1 MHERIVP
8 IFVGM
13 ALKNTKQR
21 TAGGS
26 PLPMLKDEY
35 ELFTFPNGIRL
46 AHKQVTNTR
55 IAHCGIMLDIGSRD
69 EQPHQQGLAHFWEH
83 MAFKGTEKRRS
94 HHIINS
100 LERVGGEL
108 NAYTTKEKICFHA
121 SVLDE
126 YFAKAADLL
135 ADITFHSVFPEKQID
150 RERNV
155 ILEEMAMYYDSP
167 EDAIQDD
174 FDAMVFNGHAL
185 GYNILGTSETVSS
198 FSKEDLTGFINDNLD
213 TSKIVFSSVSRF
225 SMQKVIRIVSRIL
238 ADIPA
243 VSVQRERSSPG
254 AYEPVNQEVYRDLT
268 QVQVAIG
275 KPAYSLHDEKRLPLF
290 VLSNLLGGPGMNS
303 RLNLALREKHGFVY
317 AVDAGYTPYLDT
329 GFFSIYFGTEKK
341 HLEKSVSLIMK
352 EFQKLREKPLT
363 TAQLHY
369 TKGQIMGQLAM
380 SEESNNSFMLMM
392 AKSLLDLRKVEP
404 LPEIFERIRRI
415 TSKELQDIAQEM
427 FDEKQFSRL
436 TFLPEQ

>member
-1 MHERIVP
+1 MV
-8 IFVGM
+8 FD
-13 ALKNTKQR
+13 NTKAR
-21 TAGGS
+21 TAPDT
-26 PLPMLKDEY
+26 PLPILKEEY

-69 EQPHQQGLAHFWEH
+69 EGPHQQGLAHFWEH

-126 YFAKAADLL
+126 YFGKAADLL
-135 ADITFHSVFPEKQID
+135 TDITFHSVFPEKQIE

-174 FDAMVFNGHAL
+174 FDSLVFEGHAL
-185 GYNILGTSETVSS
+185 GYNILGTQETVSS
-198 FSKEDLTGFINDNLD
+198 FTKEDLRRFINDNLD
-213 TSKIVFSSVSRF
+213 TSRIVFSSVSRF
-225 SMQKVIRIVSRIL
+225 SMQKVIRIVSRLL
-238 ADIPA
+238 ADIPTLT
-243 VSVQRERSSPG
+243 VERDRSAPG
-254 AYEPVNQEVYRDLT
+254 KYVPKIQEVRRDLT
-268 QVQVAIG
+268 QVQCSIG
-275 KPAYSLHDEKRLPLF
+275 KRAYSLHDEKRLPLF

-329 GFFSIYFGTEKK
+329 GFFSIFFGTEKK
-341 HLEKSVSLIMK
+341 HLEKSLALIRK

-363 TAQLHY
+363 AAQLHY

-392 AKSLLDLRKVEP
+392 AKSLLDLQKVEP
-404 LPEIFERIRRI
+404 LPEIFERIRQI
-415 TSKELQDIAQEM
+415 TSKELQDVAQEV
-427 FDEKQFSRL
+427 FVEDEFSQL
-436 TFLPEQ
+436 TFLPEE

>member
-1 MHERIVP
+1 
-8 IFVGM
+8 M
-13 ALKNTKQR
+13 AIDTTKQR
-21 TAGGS
+21 AAGGA
-26 PLPMLKDEY
+26 PIPALKDEY

-135 ADITFHSVFPEKQID
+135 TDITFHSVFPEKQIE

-174 FDAMVFNGHAL
+174 FDAMIFEGHSL

-198 FSKEDLTGFINDNLD
+198 FSKQDLNAFIRDNLD
-213 TSKIVFSSVSRF
+213 TSRVVFSSVSRF
-225 SMQKVIRIVSRIL
+225 SMQKVLRIVSRFL
-238 ADIPA
+238 EDVPAMSVARSRVIPQTYA
-243 VSVQRERSSPG
+243 PKK
-254 AYEPVNQEVYRDLT
+254 QEVFRDLT
-268 QVQVAIG
+268 QVQCAIG
-275 KPAYSLHDEKRLPLF
+275 RPAYALHDERRLPLF
-290 VLSNLLGGPGMNS
+290 VLANLLGGPGMNS
-303 RLNLALREKHGFVY
+303 RLNLALREKHGLVY

-329 GFFSIYFGTEKK
+329 GFFGIFFGTERK
-341 HLEKSVSLIMK
+341 HLDKSLSLIKK
-352 EFQKLREKPLT
+352 ELYKLREKPLT
-363 TAQLHY
+363 SAQLHY

-392 AKSLLDLRKVEP
+392 AKSLLDLKKVEP
-404 LPEIFERIRRI
+404 LPEIFERIRLI
-415 TSKELQDIAQEM
+415 TSGQLQEIAQEM
-427 FDEKQFSRL
+427 LAEDQFSHL
-436 TFLPEQ
+436 IFLPEE